1 MWITQEM
8 VMAPCTSPSLEEDE
22 GLMITCRKE
31 DLAFMIIAIVAQ
43 ELGKLGIWL
52 RQSIP
57 GDDKS
62 VPRTL
67 ICVQNMGGFR
77 SHRLNGQAISLSNA
91 LRACVYYK
99 AKYGVDKIYAIMNF
113 VQDPLKDDL
122 RSDITELFSNEADSI
137 CRAGAVEDPVP
148 TSRKEDAIST
158 RLRERK
164 DSERWT
170 RDVSIIWKLFA
181 LSLDYRAFW
190 WAFTRSP
197 LTQIIFRKFAYLHS
211 LLQFS

>member
-1 MWITQEM
+1 M
-8 VMAPCTSPSLEEDE
+8 
-22 GLMITCRKE
+22 G
-31 DLAFMIIAIVAQ
+31 
-43 ELGKLGIWL
+43 GL
-52 RQSIP
+52 RQ
-57 GDDKS
+57 
-62 VPRTL
+62 R
-67 ICVQNMGGFR
+67 
-77 SHRLNGQAISLSNA
+77 RLDGQAISLHNA

-99 AKYGVDKIYAIMNF
+99 AKYGVDKIYAVMNF

-137 CRAGAVEDPVP
+137 RRADAVEDPVP
-148 TSRKEDAIST
+148 TSREKDAIGT

-164 DSERWT
+164 DSERWNHE
-170 RDVSIIWKLFA
+170 VSIIWKLFA
-181 LSLDYRAFW
+181 LSLVYRAFW